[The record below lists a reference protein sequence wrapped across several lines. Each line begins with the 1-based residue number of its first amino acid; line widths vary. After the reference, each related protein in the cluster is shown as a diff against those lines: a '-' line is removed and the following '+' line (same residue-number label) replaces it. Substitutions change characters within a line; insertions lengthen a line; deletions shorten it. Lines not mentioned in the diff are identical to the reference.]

1 MLKFLVKNQKIEIL
15 EREVIASD
23 QISFVTLK
31 FTFDGDWKKFYKVV
45 QFTQCDETYNRVLG
59 FDGLSCLLPA
69 ELHAGAV
76 KMSVFGY
83 DADNTSGLRA
93 TTVPVTLN
101 IRQSGFVGDDD
112 SPIPPTPDLYTQ
124 ILQKI
129 EEITGKGGTVP
140 DMSEYPKKDEIQK
153 MIEQALTNSETVIP
167 SDYVT
172 IQRLN
177 DEILMIREA
186 ITPIRMDA
194 HSHKNKDILD
204 NTTASYTLEEQKK
217 LAELNLSDYVTVRKL
232 NDEILMVHEAITP
245 IRENSH
251 THKNKELLDSL
262 TADSLALLPDLQQFE
277 DVTKYDIQT
286 IKESLAPVV
295 RQAHFHE
302 NLAVLD
308 GITADRIKKWDSIST
323 LQTQLN
329 GLSTELTVWKNKCSS
344 NSDRLH
350 ANEATIDNIISELDE
365 IQEKIKNFPNFD
377 IIQETLKAMQ
387 AEIDSSGS
395 NIQTIFQGGT
405 DALEKYGETTYTFYN
420 NGYRSL
426 SGFVQAYPNFC
437 SAEND
442 YALYYSQSDFS
453 WAGTVYTMIL
463 QPFSISK
470 NSGIVLTYQS
480 GASAVGELYLMRK
493 ISGRTYA
500 ELAQVVYEQIQ
511 SGNAVRL
518 EFQWLQSNDFIS
530 VLVDC
535 TDVAVGQYYLVWKG
549 VSDNTHPKIK
559 AIKVLGG

>member
-83 DADNTSGLRA
+83 DADNASGLRA

-129 EEITGKGGTVP
+129 SEISGNNGTVP
-140 DMSEYPKKDEIQK
+140 DMSEYLKKDEIQK
-153 MIEQALTNSETVIP
+153 MIEQALTNSETIIP

-172 IQRLN
+172 IQKLN
-177 DEILMIREA
+177 DEILMI
-186 ITPIRMDA
+186 
-194 HSHKNKDILD
+194 
-204 NTTASYTLEEQKK
+204 
-217 LAELNLSDYVTVRKL
+217 
-232 NDEILMVHEAITP
+232 HESLTP
-245 IRENSH
+245 IRETSH

-262 TADSLALLPDLQQFE
+262 TAETLALIPDLQQFE

-286 IKESLAPVV
+286 IKESLEPVA

-302 NLAVLD
+302 NLDILD

-329 GLSTELTVWKNKCSS
+329 GLSTELTVWKNRCSS

-350 ANEATIDNIISELDE
+350 ADEATIDNIILELEE
-365 IQEKIKNFPNFD
+365 IQEKINALPNFD
-377 IIQETLKAMQ
+377 VIQETLKAMQ
-387 AEIDSSGS
+387 AEINSGGS
-395 NIQTIFQGGT
+395 NIQTIFQNGS
-405 DALEKYGETTYTFYN
+405 DALEKYGETIYTFYN
-420 NGYRSL
+420 SGYRSL
-426 SGFVQAYPNFC
+426 SGFAQAYPNFC

-442 YALYYSQSDFS
+442 YALYYNQSDFS

-511 SGNAVRL
+511 SGNAIKL
-518 EFQWLQSNDFIS
+518 EFQWLQSNDSIS

-549 VSDNTHPKIK
+549 ISDNTHPKIK
-559 AIKVLGG
+559 SVKVLGG

>member
-129 EEITGKGGTVP
+129 EEVTVP
-140 DMSEYPKKDEIQK
+140 DMSKYPTKDEIQK
-153 MIEQALTNSETVIP
+153 MIEQALANSDTVIP

-172 IQRLN
+172 IEKLN
-177 DEILMIREA
+177 DEILMIHEA

-245 IRENSH
+245 IRMDSH
-251 THKNKELLDSL
+251 THQNKELLDSL

-286 IKESLAPVV
+286 IKESIAPVV
-295 RQAHFHE
+295 RQAHFHD

-308 GITADRIKKWDSIST
+308 KITADRIKKWDSIST
-323 LQTQLN
+323 LQTQL
-329 GLSTELTVWKNKCSS
+329 
-344 NSDRLH
+344 
-350 ANEATIDNIISELDE
+350 I
-365 IQEKIKNFPNFD
+365 
-377 IIQETLKAMQ
+377 
-387 AEIDSSGS
+387 
-395 NIQTIFQGGT
+395 
-405 DALEKYGETTYTFYN
+405 
-420 NGYRSL
+420 
-426 SGFVQAYPNFC
+426 
-437 SAEND
+437 
-442 YALYYSQSDFS
+442 
-453 WAGTVYTMIL
+453 
-463 QPFSISK
+463 
-470 NSGIVLTYQS
+470 
-480 GASAVGELYLMRK
+480 
-493 ISGRTYA
+493 
-500 ELAQVVYEQIQ
+500 
-511 SGNAVRL
+511 
-518 EFQWLQSNDFIS
+518 
-530 VLVDC
+530 
-535 TDVAVGQYYLVWKG
+535 
-549 VSDNTHPKIK
+549 
-559 AIKVLGG
+559 